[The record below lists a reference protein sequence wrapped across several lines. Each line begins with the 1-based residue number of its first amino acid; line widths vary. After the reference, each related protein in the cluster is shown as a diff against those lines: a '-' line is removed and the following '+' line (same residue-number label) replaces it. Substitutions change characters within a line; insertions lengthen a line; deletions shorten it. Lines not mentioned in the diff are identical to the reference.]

1 MRRHFRMRTCAV
13 ALALPWLLLAA
24 SAGGQEKTE
33 KLLAVERGASSY
45 RAHCALCHGKSG
57 EGDGPLADQLRIAP
71 PDLTRLAR
79 RNSGKFDSEM
89 VQRIIDGRWPV
100 KGHGGPEMPI
110 WGDVFL
116 EPRKG
121 YSRDAV
127 RKRIVELAAFL
138 ATLQKR

>member
-1 MRRHFRMRTCAV
+1 MRRHIRLRTCGVAV
-13 ALALPWLLLAA
+13 GLPWLLLAVCA
-24 SAGGQEKTE
+24 SAQEKTE

-45 RAHCALCHGKSG
+45 RAHCAVCHGKSG
-57 EGDGPLADQLRIAP
+57 VGDGPLADQLRFAP
-71 PDLTRLAR
+71 PDLTRLER
-79 RNSGKFDSEM
+79 RNGGRFDSEM

-100 KGHGGPEMPI
+100 RGHGGPEMPV

-127 RKRIVELAAFL
+127 RQRVVELAAFL
-138 ATLQKR
+138 ATRQKR

>member
-1 MRRHFRMRTCAV
+1 MRGHTRMWTAGF
-13 ALALPWLLLAA
+13 ALLAA
-24 SAGGQEKTE
+24 SASAQQKAE
-33 KLLAVERGASSY
+33 KLLAVEQGAISY
-45 RAHCALCHGKSG
+45 RTHCAVCHGKSA
-57 EGDGPLADQLRIAP
+57 EGGGPLADQLRFAP

-79 RNSGKFDSEM
+79 RNKGRFDSEM

-100 KGHGGPEMPI
+100 RGHGGPVMPV

-127 RKRIVELAAFL
+127 RQRVVELAAYL

>member
-1 MRRHFRMRTCAV
+1 MRRRIRTWQFGV
-13 ALALPWLLLAA
+13 ALGPWLLCAA
-24 SAGGQEKTE
+24 SASAQDKTE
-33 KLLAVERGASSY
+33 KVLAVEQGATSF
-45 RAHCALCHGKSG
+45 RTHCAVCHGRSA
-57 EGDGPLADQLRIAP
+57 EGNGPLADQLRFAP
-71 PDLTRLAR
+71 PDLTRLAK
-79 RNSGKFDSEM
+79 RNKGRFDSEM

-100 KGHGGPEMPI
+100 RGHGGPEMPV

-127 RKRIVELAAFL
+127 RQRVVELAAFL